1 MTQASQVDAESELE
15 GLCVR
20 PFIRNTHEPHYLTL
34 LDFWFERPDR
44 L

>member
-15 GLCVR
+15 GLCVHTLGR
-20 PFIRNTHEPHYLTL
+20 KAHETQHLTL
-34 LDFWFERPDR
+34 LDYWFGHPDW